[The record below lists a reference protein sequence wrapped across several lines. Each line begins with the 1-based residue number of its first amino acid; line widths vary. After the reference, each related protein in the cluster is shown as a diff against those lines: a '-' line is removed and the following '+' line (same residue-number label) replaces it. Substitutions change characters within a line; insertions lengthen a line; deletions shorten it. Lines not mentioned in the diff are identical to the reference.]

1 MTAPRTAA
9 GLDCYLATA
18 TGGPVPAFPD
28 TGPAMDEVYLFLA
41 ADPIAA
47 LAAAGLGDDTPAPD
61 ALTPHRDETPE
72 AFDARDLAHLRQAP
86 TGPGIALFKLCPHGR
101 EQGWWVTATECAH
114 GLDRWVEHGR
124 RELPGGLAEFLAR
137 GAAGHG
143 FRVWQAH

>member
-1 MTAPRTAA
+1 MNTATVAV

-18 TGGPVPAFPD
+18 TGGPVPSFPD

-41 ADPIAA
+41 GDPVAA
-47 LAAAGLGDDTPAPD
+47 LAATGLGDDTPPPD
-61 ALTPHRDETPE
+61 ALTARRDETNAAFE
-72 AFDARDLAHLRQAP
+72 ARELDHLRQAP
-86 TGPGIALFKLCPHGR
+86 VGPGIALFKLSCRR

-114 GLDRWVEHGR
+114 ALTLWADHGHQ
-124 RELPGGLAEFLAR
+124 ELPDGLAEFLAR